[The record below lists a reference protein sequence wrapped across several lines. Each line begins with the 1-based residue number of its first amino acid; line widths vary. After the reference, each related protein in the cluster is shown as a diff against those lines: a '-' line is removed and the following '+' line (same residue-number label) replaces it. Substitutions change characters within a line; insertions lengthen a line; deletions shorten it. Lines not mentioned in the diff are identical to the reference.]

1 MYPTQA
7 TNPVGAVAP
16 GRNKIPQVMGILSIV
31 FGSLVGLFSLFGLL
45 GTGMMMGMGM
55 PTAGEAPGF
64 DQTYENFLELA
75 QVPNLING
83 VLMVGMSIAL
93 IAIGIGQVKYRR
105 WAAQASVIWGAAALV
120 VLVILAIVQFT
131 MVAPAMEQ
139 FFNDLAA
146 TDPEAPE
153 FAGFGSMMGMVGIF
167 SLAMYLP
174 YPILMIVFFRKPPVV
189 EAMVN

>member
-1 MYPTQA
+1 
-7 TNPVGAVAP
+7 
-16 GRNKIPQVMGILSIV
+16 MGILSIV

-55 PTAGEAPGF
+55 PTGGEAAGF
-64 DQTYENFLELA
+64 DQTYENFLEVA
-75 QVPNLING
+75 RVPNLING

-93 IAIGIGQVKYRR
+93 VAIGIGQVKYRR

-120 VLVILAIVQFT
+120 VLVILATVQFT
-131 MVAPAMEQ
+131 MVAPAMERL
-139 FFNDLAA
+139 FADLAA
-146 TDPEAPE
+146 TDPEMPE
-153 FAGFGSMMGMVGIF
+153 LSGFGSMMGVMGVF
-167 SLAMYLP
+167 SLALYLP